1 VDVVVG
7 ASVVDVEVLVV
18 VVGASVVDVEV
29 LVLVDV
35 EVLVVDVVV
44 KEEHKPV
51 YTIAPLTKS
60 I

>member
-18 VVGASVVDVEV
+18 DVEV
-29 LVLVDV
+29 LVVDV